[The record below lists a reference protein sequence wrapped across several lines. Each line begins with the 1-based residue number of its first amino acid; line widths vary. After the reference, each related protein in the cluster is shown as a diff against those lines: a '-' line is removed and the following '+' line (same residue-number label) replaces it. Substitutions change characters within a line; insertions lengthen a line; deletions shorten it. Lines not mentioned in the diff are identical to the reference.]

1 MNDSVLT
8 HLACASPKQWD
19 FSLERRRGRQLSMSI
34 SVAKRAQK
42 HSNYRSMQNEVE
54 QGEAQIDLSNMYSSQ
69 I

>member
-19 FSLERRRGRQLSMSI
+19 FSLERRRGRQLSMHI

-42 HSNYRSMQNEVE
+42 HSNYRSLQNEVE